1 MRKAEP
7 VSETFKR
14 ATAAALKAM
23 SGERELTV
31 GFTRGLDA
39 ASIGSDIV
47 TLPEPEPALKP
58 DDISRLRGNADAAAM
73 RLYFHDRALHY
84 KLMPPG
90 DDAKRLFGALEQV
103 RVEALGAA
111 MYPGAAHN
119 LAAVHAQNARAY
131 ADIEARDMAH
141 LPQAMA
147 LLARERLGNEPLPAP
162 AQALADLWRDW
173 LMDKAPGHLDKL
185 AATIDDQTAFANAA
199 NTLMQALELLN
210 QLPSDTKDD
219 ESADQDAQQ
228 QPEDSAEGED
238 DSTESQGEG
247 EMDAMGAMGAESLS
261 ADMMEGLDGDA
272 GFEEMMMGGET
283 PSGPSEQDDAWPAN
297 EAAPL
302 AYRAYTAQFDE
313 IVAAEDL
320 SEPQE
325 LSRLRE
331 QLDRQLDKLQG
342 VVAKLANRLQR
353 RLLAKQTRS
362 WEFDLEEGMLDAARL
377 ARVIIDPYAPLSF
390 KEEKDADF
398 RDTVVTLLI
407 DNSGSMRGRPITI
420 AATSADIL
428 ARTLERCGV
437 KVEILGF
444 TTRAWKGGKSREQ
457 WAENDKPEKPGRLN
471 DLRHIIYKGADAPW
485 RRAYKNLGLMLK
497 EGILKENID
506 GEALMWAHNRLLAR
520 TEQRRILM
528 VISDGA
534 PVDDATL
541 SANPGNYLERHL
553 RDVIEWIE
561 GKSPVELVAI
571 GIGHDVTRYYNR
583 AVTLLDAE
591 DLGGAIMSELADLFD
606 EDPKRAPGPG
616 GRGPGAGR
624 ARRTH

>member
-7 VSETFKR
+7 VSETLKR
-14 ATAAALKAM
+14 ATAATLKAM
-23 SGERELTV
+23 SRERAITV
-31 GFTRGLDA
+31 SFTRGLEA
-39 ASIGSDIV
+39 ASIGSDSV
-47 TLPEPEPALKP
+47 TLPEPEPALTAT
-58 DDISRLRGNADAAAM
+58 DIARLRGNADAAAM
-73 RLYFHDRALHY
+73 RLYFHDRALHHR
-84 KLMPPG
+84 LLPPG
-90 DDAKRLFGALEQV
+90 DEAKRLFGALEQV

-111 MYPGAAHN
+111 MYPGAAQN

-131 ADIEARDMAH
+131 TDISERDMAH

-147 LLARERLGNEPLPAP
+147 LLAREHLSAEKLPPA

-173 LMDKAPGHLDKL
+173 LHEKAPGQLDQL
-185 AATIDDQTAFANAA
+185 AAAVNDQRAFAKATGA
-199 NTLMQALELLN
+199 LMQALDLLS
-210 QLPSDTKDD
+210 QLPSDTNPDD
-219 ESADQDAQQ
+219 TSDQDAEQ
-228 QPEDSAEGED
+228 QPEDSTDGED
-238 DSTESQGEG
+238 ENPQSDGAEDSE
-247 EMDAMGAMGAESLS
+247 AMGAMGTESLS

-283 PSGPSEQDDAWPAN
+283 PSGPQDQDDSWPSN
-297 EAAPL
+297 EAFAPV
-302 AYRAYTAQFDE
+302 YRAYTAEFDE
-313 IVAAEDL
+313 IVPAEDL

-325 LSRLRE
+325 LGRLRE

-362 WEFDLEEGMLDAARL
+362 WIFDLEEGVLDASRL
-377 ARVIIDPYAPLSF
+377 SRVVIDPYAALSF

-398 RDTVVTLLI
+398 RDTIVTLLI

-457 WAENDKPEKPGRLN
+457 WAEQNKPEKPGRLN
-471 DLRHIIYKGADAPW
+471 DLRHIIYKGADVPW

-520 TEQRRILM
+520 PEQRRILM

-561 GKSPVELVAI
+561 AKSSVELIAI
-571 GIGHDVTRYYNR
+571 GIGHDVTRYYSR

-591 DLGGAIMSELADLFD
+591 DLGGTIMSELADLFD
-606 EDPKRAPGPG
+606 DDPKR
-616 GRGPGAGR
+616 GAKPTGKAR
-624 ARRTH
+624 ARRMH

>member
-7 VSETFKR
+7 VSEMLKR
-14 ATAAALKAM
+14 ATSATLKAM
-23 SGERELTV
+23 SGKRDMTV

-39 ASIGSDIV
+39 ANIGADLV
-47 TLPEPEPALKP
+47 TLPEPEPALSKG
-58 DDISRLRGNADAAAM
+58 DISRLRGNADAAAM
-73 RLYFHDRALHY
+73 RLYFHDRALHQR
-84 KLMPPG
+84 LMPPG
-90 DDAKRLFGALEQV
+90 DDAKRLYGALEQV
-103 RVEALGAA
+103 RVEALGSKV
-111 MYPGAAHN
+111 YPGAAQN
-119 LAAVHAQNARAY
+119 LAAVHTQNAKAY
-131 ADIEARDMAH
+131 SDITTRDMAN

-147 LLARERLGNEPLPAP
+147 LLTREHLGNEPLPP
-162 AQALADLWRDW
+162 AALALADLWRGW
-173 LMDKAPGHLDKL
+173 LDDKAPGHLAQL
-185 AATIDDQTAFANAA
+185 AGAVNDQAAYAQAA

-210 QLPSDTKDD
+210 HLPSDSKDD
-219 ESADQDAQQ
+219 DASDEDAQEN
-228 QPEDSAEGED
+228 PEDSAEGED
-238 DSTESQGEG
+238 DNKETEGEG
-247 EMDAMGAMGAESLS
+247 DMDAMGAMGADSQA

-272 GFEEMMMGGET
+272 GFEDMMTGGEN
-283 PSGPSEQDDAWPAN
+283 PSGPTEQENNWPEN
-297 EAAPL
+297 GPAPF
-302 AYRAYTAQFDE
+302 AYRTYTAQFDE
-313 IVAAEDL
+313 IIAAEDL

-325 LSRLRE
+325 LNRLRE

-362 WEFDLEEGMLDAARL
+362 WEFDLEEGILDASRL
-377 ARVIIDPYAPLSF
+377 SRIVMDPYAPLSF
-390 KEEKDADF
+390 KEEKAADF

-444 TTRAWKGGKSREQ
+444 TTRAWKGGKSREL
-457 WAENDKPEKPGRLN
+457 WAESDKPEKPGRLN
-471 DLRHIIYKGADAPW
+471 DLRHIVYKGADAPW

-506 GEALMWAHNRLLAR
+506 GEALLWAHNRLLAR
-520 TEQRRILM
+520 PEQRRIMM

-541 SANPGNYLERHL
+541 STNPGNYLERHL

-561 GKSPVELVAI
+561 GKSPVELIAI
-571 GIGHDVTRYYNR
+571 GIGHDVTRYYSR

-591 DLGGAIMSELADLFD
+591 DLGGTIMSELADLFD
-606 EDPKRAPGPG
+606 EEPKRVPGS
-616 GRGPGAGR
+616 GRGP
-624 ARRTH
+624 ARTRRVH